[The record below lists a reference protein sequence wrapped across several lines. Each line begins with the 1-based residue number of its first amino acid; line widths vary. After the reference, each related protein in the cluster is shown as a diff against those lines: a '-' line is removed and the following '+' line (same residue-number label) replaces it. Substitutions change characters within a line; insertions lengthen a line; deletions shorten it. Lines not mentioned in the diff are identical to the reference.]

1 MYQEPWA
8 SAQGKRK
15 KMKIVNIVPGFGGTF
30 YCGNCLRDSGYTKS
44 LIKLGHDAM
53 MLPIYLPLT
62 LEHGVEKDTNPIF
75 YGAVNIYLKQNF
87 KIFKK
92 MPHWMENFFNS
103 SVILRY
109 AAKKAGSTRAEGL
122 EEMTISMLMGKD
134 GNQNTELQELI
145 DFLKVHE
152 KPDVVHLSN
161 ALLLGLAKQIRE
173 QLNVPVVCSLQDED
187 VWVDAMNDFYREKVW
202 NLMSERGNDVD
213 AFIAVSDYYAAEMKE
228 KMKIPDEKMHI
239 VPIGIDS
246 SIYKYSEPEKSPQ
259 VIGYISRMYEE
270 HGFGLLIDAYIKLK
284 QNPKFKDVLLKLSGG
299 YTADDKKYV
308 KKQTKKLKQAGIFKD
323 VEFIE
328 DHLAES
334 RYEFFNKLTI
344 LTVPVLK
351 GEAFG
356 TYQLES
362 LACGIPIVQPA
373 LGAFPEIVEQT
384 KGGVTFMPNTVDAM
398 SEKWAEVLSD
408 LHKIEEMSKLGKKSV
423 EEKYSIDKISKQ
435 VLEIYKSLF

>member
-1 MYQEPWA
+1 
-8 SAQGKRK
+8 
-15 KMKIVNIVPGFGGTF
+15 MKIVNIVPGFGGTF

-62 LEHGVEKDTNPIF
+62 LEHGVEENKSPIF

-92 MPHWMENFFNS
+92 MPIWMENFFNS
-103 SVILRY
+103 SSILRY
-109 AAKKAGSTRAEGL
+109 AAKKAGSTRTEGL

-161 ALLLGLAKQIRE
+161 ALLLGLAKQIKE

-187 VWVDAMNDFYREKVW
+187 VWVDAMNDFYSKKVW
-202 NLMSERGNDVD
+202 DLMSEKGKDVD
-213 AFIAVSDYYAAEMKE
+213 AFIAVSDYYGNEMKS
-228 KMKIPDEKMHI
+228 KMKIPDSKMHI
-239 VPIGIDS
+239 VPIGLDS
-246 SIYKYSEPEKSPQ
+246 SIYNYSEPKNDPQ
-259 VIGYISRMYEE
+259 VIGYISRMYPE
-270 HGFGLLIDAYIKLK
+270 HGFGLLIDAYIILK
-284 QNPKFKDVLLKLSGG
+284 KNPKFKDVLLKLSGG
-299 YTADDKKYV
+299 YTADDKRFV
-308 KKQTKKLKQAGIFKD
+308 NKQIKKLKQAGVLND

-328 DHLAES
+328 DHLPEN
-334 RYEFFNKLTI
+334 RFHFFNKLTI

-373 LGAFPEIVEQT
+373 LGAFPEIVEKT
-384 KGGVTFMPNTVDAM
+384 KGGHTFFPNTAEAM

-408 LHKIEEMSKLGKKSV
+408 PDHIQEMSKLGNKNV
-423 EEKYSIDKISKQ
+423 AEKFAIDEISKG
-435 VLEIYKSLF
+435 VLEIYKSLI

>member
-1 MYQEPWA
+1 
-8 SAQGKRK
+8 
-15 KMKIVNIVPGFGGTF
+15 MKIVNIVPGFGGTF

-62 LEHGVEKDTNPIF
+62 LEHGVEEDTNPIF

-87 KIFKK
+87 KIFRK
-92 MPHWMENFFNS
+92 MPVWMENFFNS
-103 SVILRY
+103 SAILRY
-109 AAKKAGSTRAEGL
+109 AAKKAGSTRTEGL
-122 EEMTISMLMGKD
+122 EEMTISMLMGKS
-134 GNQNTELQELI
+134 GNQETELQELI

-152 KPDVVHLSN
+152 KPDIVHLSN

-202 NLMSERGNDVD
+202 KLMSERGNDVD

-270 HGFGLLIDAYIKLK
+270 HGFGLLIDAYIKFK
-284 QNPKFKDVLLKLSGG
+284 QKPEFKDVLLKLSGG
-299 YTADDKKYV
+299 YTADDKKFV
-308 KKQTKKLKQAGIFKD
+308 KKQIKKLKNAEIFND
-323 VEFIE
+323 VEIIE
-328 DHLAES
+328 DHLADS
-334 RYEFFNKLTI
+334 RYNFFNKLTI

-362 LACGIPIVQPA
+362 MACGIPIVQPA
-373 LGAFPEIVEQT
+373 LGAFPEIVKQT
-384 KGGVTFMPNTVDAM
+384 QGGVIYSPNTVDAM
-398 SEKWAEVLSD
+398 SEKWDEVLSNQ
-408 LHKIEEMSKLGKKSV
+408 HKIDEMSKFGKKSV
-423 EEKYSIDKISKQ
+423 EEKFSIDEISKQ

>member
-1 MYQEPWA
+1 
-8 SAQGKRK
+8 
-15 KMKIVNIVPGFGGTF
+15 MKIVNIVPGFGGTF

-62 LEHGVEKDTNPIF
+62 LEHGVEENKSPIF

-92 MPHWMENFFNS
+92 MPVWMENFFNS
-103 SVILRY
+103 SSILSF
-109 AAKKAGSTRAEGL
+109 AAKKAGSTRTEGL

-134 GNQNTELQELI
+134 GNQNVELQELI
-145 DFLKVHE
+145 DFLQIHE

-161 ALLLGLAKQIRE
+161 ALLLGLAKQIKE

-187 VWVDAMNDFYREKVW
+187 VWVDAMNDFYRKKVW
-202 NLMSERGNDVD
+202 NLMSEKGKDVD
-213 AFIAVSDYYAAEMKE
+213 AFIAVSDYYAREMKE
-228 KMKIPDEKMHI
+228 KMRIPDNKMHI
-239 VPIGIDS
+239 VPIGLDS
-246 SIYKYSEPEKSPQ
+246 SIYKYSEPKNDPQ
-259 VIGYISRMYEE
+259 VIGYISRMYPE

-284 QNPKFKDVLLKLSGG
+284 RNPKFKNVLLKLSGG

-308 KKQTKKLKQAGIFKD
+308 NKQIKKLKKAGVFND
-323 VEFIE
+323 VEFID
-328 DHLAES
+328 DHLPEN
-334 RYEFFNKLTI
+334 RFHFFNKLTI

-362 LACGIPIVQPA
+362 LACGIPIIQPA

-384 KGGVTFMPNTVDAM
+384 EGGLTFSPNTAEAM
-398 SEKWAEVLSD
+398 SEKWAEVLSNPD
-408 LHKIEEMSKLGKKSV
+408 HIQEMSKLGNKNV
-423 EEKYSIDKISKQ
+423 AEKYAIDEISKG
-435 VLEIYKSLF
+435 VLEIYKSVIS

>member
-1 MYQEPWA
+1 MKIVIKY
-8 SAQGKRK
+8 
-15 KMKIVNIVPGFGGTF
+15 MKIVNIVPGFGGTF

-44 LIKLGHDAM
+44 LIKFGHDAM

-103 SVILRY
+103 SAILRY
-109 AAKKAGSTRAEGL
+109 AAKKAGSTRTEGL

-152 KPDVVHLSN
+152 KPDIVHLSN
-161 ALLLGLAKQIRE
+161 ALLLGLAKQIRK

-187 VWVDAMNDFYREKVW
+187 VWVDAMNDFYSKKVW

-213 AFIAVSDYYAAEMKE
+213 AFIAVSDYYAAEMKD
-228 KMKIPDEKMHI
+228 KMKIPDEKLHI

-308 KKQTKKLKQAGIFKD
+308 KAQIKKLKQAGIYND

-328 DHLAES
+328 DHLPQN

-362 LACGIPIVQPA
+362 MACGIPVVQPA
-373 LGAFPEIVEQT
+373 LGAFPEIVKQT
-384 KGGVTFMPNTVDAM
+384 QGGVTFSPNTADAM

-408 LHKIEEMSKLGKKSV
+408 PQKIEDMSILGKKSV
-423 EEKYSIDKISKQ
+423 EEKFSIDEISKQ

>member
-1 MYQEPWA
+1 
-8 SAQGKRK
+8 
-15 KMKIVNIVPGFGGTF
+15 MKIVNIVPGFGGTF

-75 YGAVNIYLKQNF
+75 YGAVNIYLKQSF
-87 KIFKK
+87 KIFRK
-92 MPHWMENFFNS
+92 MPTWMENFFNS
-103 SVILRY
+103 SAILRY
-109 AAKKAGSTRAEGL
+109 AAKKAGSTRTEGL

-152 KPDVVHLSN
+152 KPDIVHLSN

-202 NLMSERGNDVD
+202 NLMSERGKDVD

-228 KMKIPDEKMHI
+228 KMNIPDEKMHI
-239 VPIGIDS
+239 VPIGVDS

-259 VIGYISRMYEE
+259 VIGYISRMYKE

-308 KKQTKKLKQAGIFKD
+308 RKQFKKLKQAGLFND
-323 VEFIE
+323 VEIIE

-356 TYQLES
+356 TYQLEAM
-362 LACGIPIVQPA
+362 ACGIPIVQPA
-373 LGAFPEIVEQT
+373 LGAFPEIVKQT
-384 KGGVTFMPNTVDAM
+384 QGGVTFSPNTVDAM
-398 SEKWAEVLSD
+398 SGKWIEVLSD
-408 LHKIEEMSKLGKKSV
+408 QHKIDEMSKLGKKSV
-423 EEKYSIDKISKQ
+423 EEKFSIDEISKQ